1 MLAAVPAA
9 AEICR
14 SGDGAHVWTF
24 FSEPVAAADA
34 RAMGAALLHEAMA
47 IRGEM
52 DIESYRPGNAA
63 VTHSGR

>member
-1 MLAAVPAA
+1 
-9 AEICR
+9 
-14 SGDGAHVWTF
+14 VWTF

-52 DIESYRPGNAA
+52 DI
-63 VTHSGR
+63 